1 MSSSDIELVN
11 SLQKLEFFKRNLK
24 LSTVDSTQIFDSLL
38 LFFFKLD
45 QNFINDKMFQR
56 RFRTRSEFDFF
67 VFRNIDGS
75 FFDFLNVFDSVNR

>member
-45 QNFINDKMFQR
+45 QNFFNDKMFQR
-56 RFRTRSEFDFF
+56 RFRARSEFNFF
-67 VFRNIDGS
+67 IFRNIDAS
-75 FFDFLNVFDSVNR
+75 FFDFLDVFDSVNR